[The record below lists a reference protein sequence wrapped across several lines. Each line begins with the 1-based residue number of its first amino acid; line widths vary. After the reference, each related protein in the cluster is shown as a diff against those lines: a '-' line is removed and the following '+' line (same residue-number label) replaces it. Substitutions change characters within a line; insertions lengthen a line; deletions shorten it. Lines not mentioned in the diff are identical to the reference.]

1 MKRQKNVVFLALPNC
16 VLNYKNNN
24 FKSTYVDF
32 TLKGCYMDDLFWWRE
47 VQCMQSKKCM
57 FFVSTKTHVL
67 GLWLIFLIARFMPI
81 FSAPG
86 KLDSL
91 FDGDRG
97 GGTGIQL
104 GIFFRSV

>member
-1 MKRQKNVVFLALPNC
+1 MKRQKNVVFLAVPNC

-32 TLKGCYMDDLFWWRE
+32 TLNGCYMDDLFWCRE

-67 GLWLIFLIARFMPI
+67 KALAHIPNSSIYAHFQRTGKIGQLI
-81 FSAPG
+81 
-86 KLDSL
+86 
-91 FDGDRG
+91 
-97 GGTGIQL
+97 
-104 GIFFRSV
+104 